1 MRSLLTIGSHIPLLG
16 SAFVRSAP
24 RRAVLLEAVLPSV
37 RHYVSRPQG
46 ARPLWALRAPWRAPA
61 ARFNSTIP
69 PPPPPPPPPHADK
82 DAKGKLIL
90 NRLSRAFTFL
100 ISTVMVVGALGVA
113 LLVVYL
119 ILSELF
125 LPLGDTRT
133 FNKAVK
139 LVEQNQEAQRLLEFG
154 SGERLK
160 AYGETFGDKWVR
172 NRPAQSVRTK
182 GADGKDHMLM
192 RFHVESDAGKHGT
205 VILEQVDQLFWEADF
220 SYVALDTLGNK
231 RVYVVEPKFAR
242 RPKVGGSEGGFLGL
256 KWGPKKD

>member
-1 MRSLLTIGSHIPLLG
+1 MRSLLTIGSHISLSG

-24 RRAVLLEAVLPSV
+24 GRALLLGAVLPSI
-37 RHYVSRPQG
+37 RHFVSRPQG
-46 ARPLWALRAPWRAPA
+46 PRPLYALRALWRAPA

-69 PPPPPPPPPHADK
+69 PPPPPPSHADK

-139 LVEQNQEAQRLLEFG
+139 LVEHNEEAQRLLEFG
-154 SGERLK
+154 PGERLK